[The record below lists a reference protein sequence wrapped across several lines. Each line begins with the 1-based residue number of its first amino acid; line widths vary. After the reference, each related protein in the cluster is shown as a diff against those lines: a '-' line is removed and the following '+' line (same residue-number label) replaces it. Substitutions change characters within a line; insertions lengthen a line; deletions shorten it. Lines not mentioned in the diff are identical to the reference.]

1 VPAAIRLSSQ
11 APSTTRKLPSAFPPT
26 TSGFRAVAR
35 ALGSLHAAEK
45 LWQDARGRI
54 CLRGPRIQQSR
65 RGIDHCRGN
74 VMTLAEL
81 RPAAES
87 GNIPTAD
94 ELIARARALAP
105 KLRERAV
112 KAERDRNIPWESVE
126 EYLAS
131 GLIHTL
137 QPKRWGG
144 YEYDHEVAFD
154 IAVELGKSTC
164 GSSAWCLNYLADHA
178 CILAHFPEEAQ
189 HDVWSRDSAACI
201 ATSAAPTGKVSEASG
216 GYLLDGSWSWC
227 SGLRHSQWIM
237 IGGLVFRQSEDHP
250 DMRLFLVPVSDVKQE
265 DTWYCAGLRGSGSTT
280 SVLDN
285 VFVPEHRSVSFST
298 LRDACSPG
306 SKLNTN
312 PIYRTPFIAVHTYA
326 LLGPAL
332 GLSRGA
338 YEDFVQWTRKR
349 YLTYT
354 QLAIAQHV
362 PVQIRVAEIAA
373 QIDAA
378 ELLARRALALAREN
392 YTGMSMETR
401 TLLRRDFTYGMQ
413 MLREAMDAL
422 VKISGSS
429 GLMDGNSVQRCWR
442 DVHAISSHVVMN
454 WDVPAEN
461 FGRSEFGL
469 GLNPAYPMF

>member
-1 VPAAIRLSSQ
+1 MSSYLS
-11 APSTTRKLPSAFPPT
+11 
-26 TSGFRAVAR
+26 
-35 ALGSLHAAEK
+35 
-45 LWQDARGRI
+45 I
-54 CLRGPRIQQSR
+54 
-65 RGIDHCRGN
+65 
-74 VMTLAEL
+74 
-81 RPAAES
+81 
-87 GNIPTAD
+87 
-94 ELIARARALAP
+94 
-105 KLRERAV
+105 
-112 KAERDRNIPWESVE
+112 
-126 EYLAS
+126 
-131 GLIHTL
+131 
-137 QPKRWGG
+137 
-144 YEYDHEVAFD
+144 
-154 IAVELGKSTC
+154 
-164 GSSAWCLNYLADHA
+164 
-178 CILAHFPEEAQ
+178 
-189 HDVWSRDSAACI
+189 AAC
-201 ATSAAPTGKVSEASG
+201 
-216 GYLLDGSWSWC
+216 
-227 SGLRHSQWIM
+227 R
-237 IGGLVFRQSEDHP
+237 FRP
-250 DMRLFLVPVSDVKQE
+250 
-265 DTWYCAGLRGSGSTT
+265 YA
-280 SVLDN
+280 
-285 VFVPEHRSVSFST
+285 
-298 LRDACSPG
+298 
-306 SKLNTN
+306 KLNTN

>member
-1 VPAAIRLSSQ
+1 MSV
-11 APSTTRKLPSAFPPT
+11 T
-26 TSGFRAVAR
+26 
-35 ALGSLHAAEK
+35 
-45 LWQDARGRI
+45 D
-54 CLRGPRIQQSR
+54 
-65 RGIDHCRGN
+65 
-74 VMTLAEL
+74 L
-81 RPAAES
+81 RPGAEP

-94 ELIARARALAP
+94 ELVARARALAP

-112 KAERDRNIPWESVE
+112 RAERDRNIPQESVD
-126 EYLAS
+126 EYLAA
-131 GLIHTL
+131 GLIHIL

-144 YEYDHEVAFD
+144 YEHDHEVAFN
-154 IAVELGKSTC
+154 IALELGKSTC
-164 GSSAWCLNYLADHA
+164 GSSAWCLNYLSDHA

-189 HDVWSRDSAACI
+189 HDVWSRDKAACI
-201 ATSAAPTGKVSEASG
+201 ATSAAPTGKVSLAPG
-216 GYLLDGSWSWC
+216 GFILDGRWSWC

-237 IGGLVFRQSEDHP
+237 IGGLVFREGEDHP
-250 DMRLFLVPVSDVKQE
+250 DMRLYLVPVSQVKQE
-265 DTWYCAGLRGSGSTT
+265 DTWYCAGLRGSGSNT

-285 VFVPEHRSVSFST
+285 VFVPAHRSVSFST

-306 SKLNTN
+306 SKLNDN
-312 PIYRTPFIAVHTYA
+312 PIYRAPFIAVHTYA

-332 GLSRGA
+332 GLARGG
-338 YEDFVQWTRKR
+338 YDDFVQWTRQR

-362 PVQIRVAEIAA
+362 PVQIGIARIAA

-378 ELLARRALALAREN
+378 ELLARRALATARQD
-392 YTGMSMETR
+392 YAGMSMETR
-401 TLLRRDFTYGMQ
+401 TLLRRDFTYAMQ
-413 MLREAMDAL
+413 TLRDAMDAL
-422 VKISGSS
+422 IKVSGSS

-461 FGRSEFGL
+461 FGRIVFGL